1 MYSRN
6 KQRDWISREK
16 NQLIDGVCLNPA
28 YQTEEFRDRLFL
40 LISATVADE
49 YVGAVFYGMLTK
61 DTLTSVS
68 IKFNVSEALL
78 SKLIKEVKKKWDV
91 AFRGWKFGPVS
102 GEQQNK
108 GE

>member
-6 KQRDWISREK
+6 KHRDWITRER
-16 NQLIDGVCLNPA
+16 NQLIDGVCLNPL
-28 YQTEEFRDRLFL
+28 YQTEEFRDRLFML
-40 LISATVADE
+40 VSATVADE
-49 YVGAVFYGMLTK
+49 YVGAVYYAMLTK

-91 AFRGWKFGPVS
+91 AFKGWKFANVA
-102 GEQQNK
+102 ELKK
-108 GE
+108 GD